1 MIFFCCLVTQLYPT
15 LCDPMNCS
23 PPGSP
28 VPGISQA
35 RILQWVAIFFSF
47 PGHFCDRTHVS
58 CIGRQILY
66 QWATREVTAKFM
78 GTMKLGVLYNNCFYQ
93 MNDDW
98 MMMTDQED
106 LCEKTPQT
114 FRHRWHMFI
123 CRGHFEVTWSW
134 QLWSWKKNNTGLL
147 SSLVC
152 LLSSKKSTIRASL
165 MTFYGDFKI
174 GCVMQVA
181 IINQLIKITIVKI
194 TS

>member
-23 PPGSP
+23 PPVSP

-106 LCEKTPQT
+106 LCEKSPQT

-134 QLWSWKKNNTGLL
+134 QLWSWKKKQHWLAFFLGLFTQL
-147 SSLVC
+147 QTEYNKSFFDDILWRFQNWMCKASSN
-152 LLSSKKSTIRASL
+152 
-165 MTFYGDFKI
+165 Y
-174 GCVMQVA
+174 
-181 IINQLIKITIVKI
+181 
-194 TS
+194 